1 MDVVPLLVVD
11 SEEFPFVVVVDSV
24 TKEGVVVVLKVS
36 VVVVEGC
43 DVELDMR
50 AASVVVVVVREIP
63 IFKVVAGSKS
73 RIAKRM
79 IASTPLHFDA
89 IFGEVLQDDH

>member
-24 TKEGVVVVLKVS
+24 TEEEVVVVLKVS

-50 AASVVVVVVREIP
+50 AASVEVVVVREIP

-79 IASTPLHFDA
+79 IASTALHFDA